1 MSWMSNREP
10 EPRTAVMIMVEA
22 TWADQN
28 GTLHKCS
35 ATMENTSRSGA
46 RIRLRKPIQV
56 GTTLQVQWRWE
67 HFTGTTRCCRSEGRD
82 YLVGVQKDA
91 EPIRW

>member
-10 EPRTAVMIMVEA
+10 EPRTAVMVMVEA

-46 RIRLRKPIQV
+46 RIRLRN
-56 GTTLQVQWRWE
+56 WE
-67 HFTGTTRCCRSEGRD
+67 HFTGTTRYCRSEGRD
-82 YLVGVQKDA
+82 YLVG
-91 EPIRW
+91 I